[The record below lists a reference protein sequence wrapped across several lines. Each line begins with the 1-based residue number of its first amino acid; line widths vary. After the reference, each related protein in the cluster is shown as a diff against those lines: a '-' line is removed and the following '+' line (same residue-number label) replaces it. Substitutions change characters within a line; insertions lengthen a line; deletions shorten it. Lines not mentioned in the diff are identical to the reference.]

1 MDMDHGHHGHGDM
14 DMGGNQCSMNM
25 LFTWS
30 TENLCIVFSTWR
42 VTGPL
47 SLLGSLVVIVLLAAG
62 YEGIRQVTRK
72 YEVAHAR
79 RLSAFSAAV
88 VGSKSLSLFPCIHI
102 WCYMFYIRVM
112 CICRWVWTSGP
123 SVYVCLVEGPLTL
136 TPGLEGNE
144 IADEAVTGSGP
155 GHEAQSQAY
164 VPNASSPLLVGSD
177 NRRAVERRGKITMA
191 ALYGVQV
198 FYSFFIMLLFMTY
211 NGFVMLAVAVG
222 AFVGYLAFGENMCA
236 TKSVACH

>member
-1 MDMDHGHHGHGDM
+1 MDMHHMEMDMDHGNHGHGDM
-14 DMGGNQCSMNM
+14 NMGDDQCSMNM

-30 TENLCIVFSTWR
+30 TKNLCIVFSTWR

-47 SLLGSLVVIVLLAAG
+47 SLLGSLFVIVLLAAG

-88 VGSKSLSLFPCIHI
+88 VGS
-102 WCYMFYIRVM
+102 
-112 CICRWVWTSGP
+112 
-123 SVYVCLVEGPLTL
+123 
-136 TPGLEGNE
+136 NE
-144 IADEAVTGSGP
+144 IAEEAVTGSEPGP
-155 GHEAQSQAY
+155 ESQSQVY
-164 VPNASSPLLVGSD
+164 IPNSSSPLLVGSE

-211 NGFVMLAVAVG
+211 NGFVMLSVAVG
-222 AFVGYLAFGENMCA
+222 AFVGYLAFGENMSA

>member
-1 MDMDHGHHGHGDM
+1 MEMHHMDMDMDHGHHGHGDM
-14 DMGGNQCSMNM
+14 DMGGDQCSMNM

-30 TENLCIVFSTWR
+30 TKNLCIVFSTWR

-47 SLLGSLVVIVLLAAG
+47 SLLGSLVVIVLMAAG
-62 YEGIRQVTRK
+62 YEGIRQVTRR

-88 VGSKSLSLFPCIHI
+88 VGS
-102 WCYMFYIRVM
+102 
-112 CICRWVWTSGP
+112 
-123 SVYVCLVEGPLTL
+123 
-136 TPGLEGNE
+136 NE
-144 IADEAVTGSGP
+144 FADEAVTHTGP
-155 GHEAQSQAY
+155 GPEFQDQPY
-164 VPNASSPLLVGSD
+164 IPNSSSPLLVGSD

-222 AFVGYLAFGENMCA
+222 AFVGYLAFGENMSA

>member
-1 MDMDHGHHGHGDM
+1 MDMHRMGTDMDHGHHGHSDM
-14 DMGGNQCSMNM
+14 DMEGDQCSMNM

-30 TENLCIVFSTWR
+30 TKNLCIVFSTWR

-47 SLLGSLVVIVLLAAG
+47 SLIGSLVVIVLLAAG

-88 VGSKSLSLFPCIHI
+88 VGSN
-102 WCYMFYIRVM
+102 
-112 CICRWVWTSGP
+112 G
-123 SVYVCLVEGPLTL
+123 
-136 TPGLEGNE
+136 
-144 IADEAVTGSGP
+144 IADEAVTSSEPGP
-155 GHEAQSQAY
+155 EFQSQAY
-164 VPNASSPLLVGSD
+164 IPNASSPLLVGSD
-177 NRRAVERRGKITMA
+177 NRRAVERRAKITMA

-222 AFVGYLAFGENMCA
+222 AFVGYLAFGENMAA

>member
-1 MDMDHGHHGHGDM
+1 MDMHHMGMDMDHGHHDHGDM
-14 DMGGNQCSMNM
+14 DMGGDQCSMNM

-30 TENLCIVFSTWR
+30 TKNLCIVFSRWR

-62 YEGIRQVTRK
+62 YEGIRQVTRQ
-72 YEVAHAR
+72 YEVAHTR
-79 RLSAFSAAV
+79 RLSAFSSAV
-88 VGSKSLSLFPCIHI
+88 AG
-102 WCYMFYIRVM
+102 
-112 CICRWVWTSGP
+112 
-123 SVYVCLVEGPLTL
+123 
-136 TPGLEGNE
+136 GNE
-144 IADEAVTGSGP
+144 IADEAVAGIAPEPGP
-155 GHEAQSQAY
+155 EVGPENQYHAY
-164 VPNASSPLLVGSD
+164 IPNASSPLLVGGD

-222 AFVGYLAFGENMCA
+222 AFVGYLAFGENMSA

>member
-1 MDMDHGHHGHGDM
+1 
-14 DMGGNQCSMNM
+14 M

-88 VGSKSLSLFPCIHI
+88 IGS
-102 WCYMFYIRVM
+102 
-112 CICRWVWTSGP
+112 
-123 SVYVCLVEGPLTL
+123 
-136 TPGLEGNE
+136 
-144 IADEAVTGSGP
+144 
-155 GHEAQSQAY
+155 
-164 VPNASSPLLVGSD
+164 SD
-177 NRRAVERRGKITMA
+177 NRRAVERRGKIIMA

-222 AFVGYLAFGENMCA
+222 AFVGYLAFGENMSA

>member
-1 MDMDHGHHGHGDM
+1 MEMHHMDMDMDHGHHDHGEM
-14 DMGGNQCSMNM
+14 DMGGDQCSMNM

-30 TENLCIVFSTWR
+30 TKNLCIVFSGWR
-42 VTGPL
+42 VNGAL

-62 YEGIRQVTRK
+62 YEGVRQVTRQ

-88 VGSKSLSLFPCIHI
+88 VG
-102 WCYMFYIRVM
+102 
-112 CICRWVWTSGP
+112 
-123 SVYVCLVEGPLTL
+123 
-136 TPGLEGNE
+136 
-144 IADEAVTGSGP
+144 
-155 GHEAQSQAY
+155 
-164 VPNASSPLLVGSD
+164 GSD
-177 NRRAVERRGKITMA
+177 NRRAVEQRGKITMA
-191 ALYGVQV
+191 ALYAVQV

-222 AFVGYLAFGENMCA
+222 AFVGYLAFGENMSA

>member
-14 DMGGNQCSMNM
+14 DMGGDQCSMNM

-30 TENLCIVFSTWR
+30 TKNLCIVFSGWH

-47 SLLGSLVVIVLLAAG
+47 SLLGSLVVIVLMAAG
-62 YEGIRQVTRK
+62 YEGVRQVTRQ
-72 YEVAHAR
+72 YEIAHAR
-79 RLSAFSAAV
+79 RLSAFSTV
-88 VGSKSLSLFPCIHI
+88 PVGS
-102 WCYMFYIRVM
+102 
-112 CICRWVWTSGP
+112 
-123 SVYVCLVEGPLTL
+123 
-136 TPGLEGNE
+136 NE
-144 IADEAVTGSGP
+144 IADEALTGNETEP
-155 GHEAQSQAY
+155 QNQARTH
-164 VPNASSPLLVGSD
+164 VPSTSSRLLVGSD

-191 ALYGVQV
+191 ALYAVQV

-222 AFVGYLAFGENMCA
+222 AFVGYLAFGENMSA

>member
-14 DMGGNQCSMNM
+14 DMGGDQCSMNM

-30 TENLCIVFSTWR
+30 TKNLCIVFSGWH

-47 SLLGSLVVIVLLAAG
+47 SLLGSLVVIVLMAAG
-62 YEGIRQVTRK
+62 YEGVRQVTRQ
-72 YEVAHAR
+72 YEIAHAR
-79 RLSAFSAAV
+79 RLSAFSTAP
-88 VGSKSLSLFPCIHI
+88 VGS
-102 WCYMFYIRVM
+102 
-112 CICRWVWTSGP
+112 
-123 SVYVCLVEGPLTL
+123 
-136 TPGLEGNE
+136 NE
-144 IADEAVTGSGP
+144 IADEALTGNETDP
-155 GHEAQSQAY
+155 QNQARTH
-164 VPNASSPLLVGSD
+164 VPCTSSRLLVGSD

-191 ALYGVQV
+191 ALYAVQV

-222 AFVGYLAFGENMCA
+222 AFVGYLAFGENMSA

>member
-1 MDMDHGHHGHGDM
+1 MDMHHMGMDMDHSHHGHGDM

-30 TENLCIVFSTWR
+30 TKNLCIVFSTWR

-79 RLSAFSAAV
+79 RLSAFSTAV
-88 VGSKSLSLFPCIHI
+88 VGS
-102 WCYMFYIRVM
+102 
-112 CICRWVWTSGP
+112 
-123 SVYVCLVEGPLTL
+123 
-136 TPGLEGNE
+136 NE
-144 IADEAVTGSGP
+144 IAHGDVTGSGH
-155 GHEAQSQAY
+155 GHESQSQAY

-177 NRRAVERRGKITMA
+177 NRRTVERRGKITMA

-222 AFVGYLAFGENMCA
+222 AFVGYLAFGENMSA